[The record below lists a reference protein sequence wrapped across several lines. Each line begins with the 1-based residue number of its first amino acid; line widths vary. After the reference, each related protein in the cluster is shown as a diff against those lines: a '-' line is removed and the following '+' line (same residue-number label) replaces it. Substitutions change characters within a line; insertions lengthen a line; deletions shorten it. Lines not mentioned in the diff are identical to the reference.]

1 MIKLSFYKKL
11 EGFFGKIGRDAVNTY
26 AAQASFFII
35 VSFFP
40 FLMFLITLMKQLNI
54 TEDAIKYVTLSFV
67 PTAVND
73 FFLETFNEISHKSSG
88 AVISI
93 TAITTLWSSS
103 KAALAIMS
111 GFNSVYEIKE
121 KRNFLKVRV
130 AALFYTFFFAV
141 LIIVTLGILVF
152 GNSIIIWLGYKF
164 PAVHP
169 IAVKIRSARTVGAF
183 VILSITF
190 IILFFT
196 VARKRMKL
204 LPQIPGAII
213 AAGSWIG
220 FSYLY
225 SYYIDNIGNFSYI
238 YGSLTAVVLCML
250 WLYFCM
256 FFMFLGAELNAQIF
270 LPKYEN
276 RIETKSQIDVL

>member
-1 MIKLSFYKKL
+1 MSVISFFNNIKEFFNKL
-11 EGFFGKIGRDAVNTY
+11 GRDKVNTY

-40 FLMFLITLMKQLNI
+40 FLMFLLTLMKYFNI
-54 TEDAIKYVTLSFV
+54 SEDSINYITLGFLPSS
-67 PTAVND
+67 VND
-73 FFLETFNEISHKSSG
+73 FLLSTFNEIKRKSSG

-93 TAITTLWSSS
+93 TVVTTLWSSS
-103 KAALAIMS
+103 KAAIAIIR
-111 GFNSVYEIKE
+111 GFNSVYEINE
-121 KRNFLKVRV
+121 ERNFIHLRI
-130 AALFYTFFFAV
+130 AALFYTLFFAI
-141 LIIVTLGILVF
+141 LILVTLAILVF

-164 PAVHP
+164 PAIHP
-169 IAVKIRSARTVGAF
+169 IAVKIRSARTAGAF
-183 VILSITF
+183 FILSVTF

-204 LPQIPGAII
+204 LPQIPGALI
-213 AAGSWIG
+213 ASSGWIG

-225 SYYIDNIGNFSYI
+225 SYYIDNIGNFTYI

-256 FFMFLGAELNAQIF
+256 YIMFIGAELNAQFF
-270 LPKYEN
+270 LPKYEKRKN
-276 RIETKSQIDVL
+276 N